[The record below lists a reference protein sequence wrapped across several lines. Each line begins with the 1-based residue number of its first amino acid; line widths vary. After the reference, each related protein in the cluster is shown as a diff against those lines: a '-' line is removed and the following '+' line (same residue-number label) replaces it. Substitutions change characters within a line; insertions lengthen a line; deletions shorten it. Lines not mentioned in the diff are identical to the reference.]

1 MSKEFSN
8 TALGRFRLVGIAEG
22 FSYLLLL
29 FIGMPA
35 KYLLHTPSI
44 IKVMGWMH
52 GVLFILY
59 VIALI
64 NVAIANKWSILKTL
78 LAFVVSLIPFAT
90 FVFDKTLREEEKKML
105 ELNLNID

>member
-35 KYLLHTPSI
+35 KYLLNTPSI
-44 IKVMGWMH
+44 LKVMGWIH

-59 VIALI
+59 VAALV
-64 NVAIANKWSILKTL
+64 NVALANKWSILKTL
-78 LAFVVSLIPFAT
+78 LAFVVSLIPIAT
-90 FVFDKTLREEEKKML
+90 FVFDIKLREEEKKML
-105 ELNLNID
+105 EQNLNTN